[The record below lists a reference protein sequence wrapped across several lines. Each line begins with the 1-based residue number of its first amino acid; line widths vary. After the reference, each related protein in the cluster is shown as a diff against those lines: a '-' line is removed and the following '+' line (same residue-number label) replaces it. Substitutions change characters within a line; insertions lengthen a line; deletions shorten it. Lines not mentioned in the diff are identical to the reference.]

1 MPKMKTKKAA
11 AKRFSLTASGKV
23 KYKKMNLRHILT
35 NKTTKRK
42 RNLRKSGDVNPVA
55 TWQTR
60 RSCFLTVD
68 SGGGLTPRSSLRG
81 RSIGMICPRRIG

>member
-35 NKTTKRK
+35 KKSSKRK
-42 RNLRKSGDVNPVA
+42 RNLRKSGLVNPVA
-55 TWQTR
+55 TYAIKKT
-60 RSCFLTVD
+60 LLPY
-68 SGGGLTPRSSLRG
+68 G
-81 RSIGMICPRRIG
+81 